1 MNKKSIAA
9 LIMAAIVSFFVP
21 LDAYADN
28 DIPSEVVSAVSQSC
42 SSIKLQLQ
50 TVQKND
56 ARMRIHLGQQYETLS
71 NRLMLNLNLRLVK
84 NNIANANLINDQA
97 KFSEERDRFKS
108 NYIAYSQELDAL
120 IKIDCKNEPENFYI
134 KLRSV
139 RSKRASVD
147 ANVKRLQTLAKEHR
161 KDVVSLLKEY
171 DNGD

>member
-21 LDAYADN
+21 LNAYADN

-84 NNIANANLINDQA
+84 NNIAKSAIGLSLTILLI
-97 KFSEERDRFKS
+97 RKS
-108 NYIAYSQELDAL
+108 LM
-120 IKIDCKNEPENFYI
+120 
-134 KLRSV
+134 RS
-139 RSKRASVD
+139 
-147 ANVKRLQTLAKEHR
+147 
-161 KDVVSLLKEY
+161 LK
-171 DNGD
+171 